1 MIGGLPDHHRKSL
14 NFFVD
19 KGDGESFFE
28 SLEKLNKFIC
38 TQWVEQGNKHQ
49 LYEPI
54 GAIVLIILDNAS
66 YHKREVCGA
75 ESALVILLSI

>member
-1 MIGGLPDHHRKSL
+1 MTGVRSRGQINVMGGLRYHDRKSL

-38 TQWVEQGNKHQ
+38 TEWDRQGNKHE
-49 LYEPI
+49 LYERI
-54 GAIVLIILDNAS
+54 GPRVLII
-66 YHKREVCGA
+66 
-75 ESALVILLSI
+75 